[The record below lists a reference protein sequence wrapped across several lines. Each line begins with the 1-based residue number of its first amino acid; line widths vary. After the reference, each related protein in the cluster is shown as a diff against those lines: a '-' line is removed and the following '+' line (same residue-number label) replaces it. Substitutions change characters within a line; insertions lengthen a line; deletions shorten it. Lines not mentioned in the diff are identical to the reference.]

1 MLRSKAGAGGA
12 RWSLMFPLAAEIL
25 DTGLLNNNLLSDT
38 FQLASVSRGALL
50 FLRLGLRIKS
60 YRGISNPN

>member
-1 MLRSKAGAGGA
+1 
-12 RWSLMFPLAAEIL
+12 MFPLAAEIL

-50 FLRLGLRIKS
+50 FSSARFANQVLQGHF
-60 YRGISNPN
+60 